1 MANIF
6 QRIFYEDYQCVILDM
21 INDYDVHHR
30 HDEWDNMYDESI
42 HCEED
47 SYSVRDKKIFVI
59 ATRSCKTKNTP
70 VFRLYMEDNRPAS
83 PIPYQAAQ
91 LNTRFAEKIYYKMKS
106 KYQDTHN
113 VR

>member
-1 MANIF
+1 
-6 QRIFYEDYQCVILDM
+6 M
-21 INDYDVHHR
+21 INDHDVHHR

-83 PIPYQAAQ
+83 PIPYQATQ
-91 LNTRFAEKIYYKMKS
+91 QNTKFAEKIYYKMKS
-106 KYQDTHN
+106 KYRNTHN